1 MKNPKLAFFVSVHRW
16 CASAKA
22 ITHGSANHLSSSV
35 IYSSCPPWILL
46 ELLIPL
52 IWKTFL
58 HTQCVLKYYC
68 NKRSGYFKYLSLPAL
83 PKYGHKRSFAD
94 IFLEEG
100 AEKRGVIDAQPYQ
113 KTNRKTHQK
122 NLRKDQS
129 SAVLATKAELL
140 LRDAL
145 CCTIEN
151 TLFQRET
158 MKCFNF
164 CVPRL
169 RDTFPMEGP

>member
-1 MKNPKLAFFVSVHRW
+1 M
-16 CASAKA
+16 
-22 ITHGSANHLSSSV
+22 
-35 IYSSCPPWILL
+35 
-46 ELLIPL
+46 
-52 IWKTFL
+52 
-58 HTQCVLKYYC
+58 
-68 NKRSGYFKYLSLPAL
+68 
-83 PKYGHKRSFAD
+83 
-94 IFLEEG
+94 
-100 AEKRGVIDAQPYQ
+100 RGVIDAQPYQ